1 MRRTNLDGCRSI
13 TNNPQSP
20 RRDLMIY
27 TKNPYSSLKANF
39 TIHYSS
45 IVIPTRQYIDIN
57 SFLEHLFHRQYLPH
71 GNNVH
76 IGRFYEEA
84 SDAYEQR
91 LQLLIPDDDEEFKN
105 RFLQVCKL
113 SDKQKQEIRRY
124 LLIERYGI
132 QVAQCESCQGLEVLC
147 RVHYSERRC
156 GSCIAAHRDC
166 SYRETWADRSSPLFS
181 TTIEA
186 APSNL
191 AGQDSERQ
199 RDLLGCNG
207 PAKAMQATQQIQAE
221 LLAKKLQEVAE
232 GMKSFQIATS
242 NENAE
247 VVPSTKAPVP
257 IWTCEAVLAITV
269 LDLGYEKLQLRY
281 RGSREGASGYQVTN
295 TKPKYEKRE
304 KLSSTAGIKKSR
316 HESKSKKVK
325 KVAKGAKKSY
335 SGRELDYDSA
345 FSGTASGVA
354 SGYNTDYSTD
364 YSVDVSDY
372 CPTVDDGDD
381 IVSALELSAFVDL
394 KGHLEH

>member
-1 MRRTNLDGCRSI
+1 M
-13 TNNPQSP
+13 QSS
-20 RRDLMIY
+20 
-27 TKNPYSSLKANF
+27 KKVSLAESP
-39 TIHYSS
+39 IW
-45 IVIPTRQYIDIN
+45 
-57 SFLEHLFHRQYLPH
+57 H

-113 SDKQKQEIRRY
+113 SAKQKQEIRRY

-132 QVAQCESCQGLEVLC
+132 QVAQS
-147 RVHYSERRC
+147 
-156 GSCIAAHRDC
+156 
-166 SYRETWADRSSPLFS
+166 
-181 TTIEA
+181 

-207 PAKAMQATQQIQAE
+207 PAKAIQATQQIQAE

-242 NENAE
+242 NKNAE

-257 IWTCEAVLAITV
+257 YEVFPRPFSTIILTNMQD
-269 LDLGYEKLQLRY
+269 LDLTIVGYEKLQLRY

-304 KLSSTAGIKKSR
+304 KLSSTAGISNSPPLSRARWISLIPIAEKSR

-325 KVAKGAKKSY
+325 KVAKKSY

-364 YSVDVSDY
+364 YSVNVSDY
-372 CPTVDDGDD
+372 CPTVDNGDD
-381 IVSALELSAFVDL
+381 STGSATPTKSSKRSQRTFA
-394 KGHLEH
+394 

>member
-1 MRRTNLDGCRSI
+1 M
-13 TNNPQSP
+13 QSS
-20 RRDLMIY
+20 
-27 TKNPYSSLKANF
+27 KKVSLAESP
-39 TIHYSS
+39 IW
-45 IVIPTRQYIDIN
+45 
-57 SFLEHLFHRQYLPH
+57 H

-257 IWTCEAVLAITV
+257 
-269 LDLGYEKLQLRY
+269 
-281 RGSREGASGYQVTN
+281 
-295 TKPKYEKRE
+295 
-304 KLSSTAGIKKSR
+304 

-381 IVSALELSAFVDL
+381 STGSATPTKSSKWSQRMFA
-394 KGHLEH
+394 

>member
-1 MRRTNLDGCRSI
+1 M
-13 TNNPQSP
+13 QSS
-20 RRDLMIY
+20 
-27 TKNPYSSLKANF
+27 KKVSLAESP
-39 TIHYSS
+39 IW
-45 IVIPTRQYIDIN
+45 
-57 SFLEHLFHRQYLPH
+57 H

-84 SDAYEQR
+84 YDTYEKR

-113 SDKQKQEIRRY
+113 NDKQKQEIRRY
-124 LLIERYGI
+124 LLIERYGV

-147 RVHYSERRC
+147 RVHYSEKRC

-166 SYRETWADRSSPLFS
+166 SYRETLADPSSPPFS

-199 RDLLGCNG
+199 RDLLSCNG

-221 LLAKKLQEVAE
+221 LLAKKLQEVAD

-242 NENAE
+242 KKNAE
-247 VVPSTKAPVP
+247 VVPSTKALVPGPSYHGAEFYDPNAQPVTNP
-257 IWTCEAVLAITV
+257 AGTRTIV
-269 LDLGYEKLQLRY
+269 GYEKLQLRY

-304 KLSSTAGIKKSR
+304 KMSSTAGISNSPLSRARWISLIPIAEKSK
-316 HESKSKKVK
+316 HESKSKKGRK
-325 KVAKGAKKSY
+325 LTKGAKKSY

-345 FSGTASGVA
+345 FSGTASG
-354 SGYNTDYSTD
+354 YNTDYSTD
-364 YSVDVSDY
+364 YSVDVNDY
-372 CPTVDDGDD
+372 CSTVDDGDD
-381 IVSALELSAFVDL
+381 STGSATPTKSSKRSQRMLA
-394 KGHLEH
+394 

>member
-1 MRRTNLDGCRSI
+1 M
-13 TNNPQSP
+13 QSS
-20 RRDLMIY
+20 
-27 TKNPYSSLKANF
+27 KK
-39 TIHYSS
+39 
-45 IVIPTRQYIDIN
+45 
-57 SFLEHLFHRQYLPH
+57 H

-76 IGRFYEEA
+76 IGRFCREA
-84 SDAYEQR
+84 SGAYGKR

-166 SYRETWADRSSPLFS
+166 SYRETWADPRSPLFS

-207 PAKAMQATQQIQAE
+207 PAKAIQATQQIQAE

-232 GMKSFQIATS
+232 GMKSFQIAIS
-242 NENAE
+242 NKNAKA
-247 VVPSTKAPVP
+247 VPSTKAPVP
-257 IWTCEAVLAITV
+257 GPSYHGAGLYDPNAQPVTNPAGTRTIV
-269 LDLGYEKLQLRY
+269 GYEKLQLRY

-295 TKPKYEKRE
+295 TKPKYVKRK
-304 KLSSTAGIKKSR
+304 KLSSTAGISNSPPLSQARWISLIPIAEKSR
-316 HESKSKKVK
+316 HESKSKKGK
-325 KVAKGAKKSY
+325 KLTKGAKKSY
-335 SGRELDYDSA
+335 SGRELDYDYDL
-345 FSGTASGVA
+345 VELLPV
-354 SGYNTDYSTD
+354 
-364 YSVDVSDY
+364 VDVSDY
-372 CPTVDDGDD
+372 CSTVDDGDD
-381 IVSALELSAFVDL
+381 STGSATPTKSSKRSQRMFA
-394 KGHLEH
+394 